1 MLTGF
6 VLTAVGGTAAA
17 APLAALVGISAA
29 WITGIGLLVLLVGY
43 LIKRFVFPDDT
54 SFEIWLANG
63 PFASGKRSHARFH
76 YQRQVQIIP
85 LKDKDGHTV
94 PTACTMHIYDTDW
107 LYVDAA
113 GKLVEASQANGPAGT
128 NRLFRCDNSGNVYL
142 KAGKYG
148 GGKDPLVVER
158 DTLIGVIGQPYKPHP
173 FLQPATDP
181 GGERFDGHTSG
192 EDPEQ
197 YLYKFNPVVAAV
209 SPRIEAGRFVG
220 SFIAGDKK
228 RHRFA
233 LWCEMPKE
241 AYRALMDALYRP
253 TVTGKEVKL
262 NGRNEVWLHIH
273 TPLLLP
279 KSILYID
286 FEAERTFMGKLVQEE
301 MPPIKYTLDSVNHG
315 GHHMSLKEREER
327 IKEQEARLKDPLG
340 GGLSTAAMISAQYES
355 EHPASLKEL
364 EDGPNRFTI
373 RLENPHTT
381 KCTLKVRIDLFGEQ
395 EVCLPWEPLF
405 CDGDISTDKGGH
417 RWIEYKRTFE
427 PPR

>member
-1 MLTGF
+1 MLAGF
-6 VLTAVGGTAAA
+6 CLTAVGGTAAGA
-17 APLAALVGISAA
+17 SLAVLVGLSAA
-29 WITGIGLLVLLVGY
+29 WITGIGLLLLLIGY
-43 LIKRFVFPDDT
+43 LLKRFVFPDDT
-54 SFEIWLANG
+54 SLEIWLVNG
-63 PFASGKRSHARFH
+63 PFACGERTHPHFRYSRR
-76 YQRQVQIIP
+76 VEIITGN
-85 LKDKDGHTV
+85 DQNGQSV
-94 PTACTMHIYDTDW
+94 PKACTMHSYDNDW
-107 LYVDAA
+107 LFVDAEGNLVNI
-113 GKLVEASQANGPAGT
+113 GKPSGHLGMYPKL
-128 NRLFRCDNSGNVYL
+128 RRDNKGRVYL

-148 GGKDPLVVER
+148 GGKNPLVVTQ
-158 DTLIGVIGQPYKPHP
+158 DTHIGTIGQPYTPHP
-173 FLQPATDP
+173 LLQPATDS
-181 GGERFDGHTSG
+181 GDERFDGHTPGKDPG
-192 EDPEQ
+192 ERVCMNLFDP
-197 YLYKFNPVVAAV
+197 
-209 SPRIEAGRFVG
+209 AGIVLQDLTG
-220 SFIAGDKK
+220 AKK

-233 LWCEMPKE
+233 VWCEMPKE

-262 NGRNEVWLHIH
+262 NDKKEVWLHIH
-273 TPLLLP
+273 TPFLLP

-286 FEAERTFMGKLVQEE
+286 FEAKRTCMGRLVEE
-301 MPPIKYTLDSVNHG
+301 YLPPIKYTLDSVNHG

>member
-1 MLTGF
+1 MLAGF
-6 VLTAVGGTAAA
+6 CLTAVGGTAAA
-17 APLAALVGISAA
+17 APLAALVGLSAA
-29 WITGIGLLVLLVGY
+29 WITGIGLLLLLIGY
-43 LIKRFVFPDDT
+43 LLKRFVFPDDT
-54 SFEIWLANG
+54 SFEIWLVNG
-63 PFASGKRSHARFH
+63 PFACGRRSHKHFV
-76 YQRQVQIIP
+76 YQQEVHTVP
-85 LKDKDGHTV
+85 LKDPNGPPEPAARTR
-94 PTACTMHIYDTDW
+94 HIYDNAAW
-107 LYVDAA
+107 LCVDYA
-113 GKLVEASQANGPAGT
+113 GHLAGIGGPNPRGG
-128 NRLFRCDNSGNVYL
+128 NRLFRRDSNGNVYL

-158 DTLIGVIGQPYKPHP
+158 DTLIGTIGQPYKPHP

-253 TVTGKEVKL
+253 TVTGREVKL

-279 KSILYID
+279 KSILYIE

-315 GHHMSLKEREER
+315 GHHMSLKEREEKT
-327 IKEQEARLKDPLG
+327 KEQEARLKDPLG
-340 GGLSTAAMISAQYES
+340 SACSPSAMISAQYES

-373 RLENPHTT
+373 RLENRRSL
-381 KCTLKVRIDLFGEQ
+381 KCTLKVRIDLYGKH

-427 PPR
+427 RPR